1 MGLLKET
8 LMRVFVGKSGR
19 DAIRAYNKAQSLDVR
34 DAATDEQ
41 VAANARQARRIEDRA
56 MAHQEDGMSLEEARA
71 LALAET
77 LTEQAEAPHA
87 AILKALQEADVKL
100 GKQKSKM
107 PTKADAKREELIAEA
122 VTALRKKQVDLDKLD
137 PDLRAKLTVMA
148 VGALLGGPNT
158 RQ

>member
-19 DAIRAYNKAQSLDVR
+19 EAINAYNKAQSLEVR
-34 DAATDEQ
+34 DTAAAEQ
-41 VAANARQARRIEDRA
+41 MATNARQARRIEDRA

-77 LTEQAEAPHA
+77 LTEQADAPHA
-87 AILKALQEADVKL
+87 AILKALDAADVKL
-100 GKQKSKM
+100 GKKKSKM
-107 PTKADAKREELIAEA
+107 PTKADARREELIAEA
-122 VTALRKKQVDLDKLD
+122 VSALRKKQVDLDKLD
-137 PDLRAKLTVMA
+137 PDLRAKLAVMA

>member
-19 DAIRAYNKAQSLDVR
+19 EAIHAYNKAQSLEVR

-41 VAANARQARRIEDRA
+41 IATNARQARRIEDRA
-56 MAHQEDGMSLEEARA
+56 MAHQEEGMVLEEARA

-77 LTEQAEAPHA
+77 LTEQAEAPHS
-87 AILKALQEADVKL
+87 AILKALQAADAKL
-100 GKQKSKM
+100 GKTKSKM
-107 PTKADAKREELIAEA
+107 PTKADAHREELIAEA
-122 VTALRKKQVDLDKLD
+122 VSAIRKKQIDLDKLD

-148 VGALLGGPNT
+148 VGALLGGSNT

>member
-8 LMRVFVGKSGR
+8 LLRVFVGKKGR
-19 DAIRAYNKAQSLDVR
+19 DAIRAYNDAQSLKASDGVTAEQ
-34 DAATDEQ
+34 AAAE
-41 VAANARQARRIEDRA
+41 ARKNRRIEDRA

-77 LTEQAEAPHA
+77 LTEQADAPHA
-87 AILKALQEADVKL
+87 EILKALAAADTKL
-100 GKQKSKM
+100 GKEKSKM
-107 PTKADAKREELIAEA
+107 PTEADAKRQELIAQA
-122 VTALRKKQVDLDKLD
+122 VTALRHKQQDLDKLD

-148 VGALLGGPNT
+148 VGALMGGPNT